1 VTWHTAAFELYK
13 TEFPKRAQPILNYFK
28 NGVVNSATYH
38 AFLHYGEWK
47 YQLEK
52 EKGRRT

>member
-1 VTWHTAAFELYK
+1 MTWHTAAFELYK